1 MLRRLFALAL
11 LLALV
16 AGGLYYWKAGSGG
29 FEPRALGKV
38 GQALRD
44 TRTTAAVKAALELNR
59 HLKPL
64 RVAVS
69 TEAGVVT
76 LRGDV
81 PREELKTK
89 AEQVAGAVPD
99 VRQVVNHL
107 RVVPGSAPAGP
118 DGRSVGESLDDE
130 AVTVQVRL
138 ALSLRRELEG
148 ADVSVRAF
156 RRQVTL
162 TGELARAGQREVA
175 VETTRATAG
184 VEGVTDELR
193 VRGAG
198 ADALAVQRALRAD
211 PNLGPY
217 ALEVREEGGR
227 LVLRGRVRTG
237 AEKELAGLLA
247 REAAGGPIENVLQI
261 RP

>member
-29 FEPRALGKV
+29 FDPRALGSV

-44 TRTTAAVKAALELNR
+44 TRATAAVKAALELNR

-64 RVAVS
+64 RIAVS
-69 TEAGVVT
+69 TEGGVVT

-81 PREELKTK
+81 PREELKTM
-89 AEQVAGAVPD
+89 AAQVAGAVPN
-99 VRQVVNHL
+99 VRQVVDQL

-130 AVTVQVRL
+130 AVAVQVRL

-148 ADVSVRAF
+148 AEIGVRAF

-162 TGELARAGQREVA
+162 AGELGRPGQREVA
-175 VETTRATAG
+175 VQTARATAG
-184 VEGVTDELR
+184 VEGVTDDLR
-193 VRGAG
+193 VRGAPAG
-198 ADALAVQRALRAD
+198 SLAVERTLRAN
-211 PNLGPY
+211 PNLAAY
-217 ALEVREEGGR
+217 ALQVREEGGR

-247 REAAGGPIENVLQI
+247 REASGGPVENVLQI